1 MPYKVLSLSN
11 PFLVS
16 SADDGIIG
24 RVSGRIND
32 IVQIISGSQRAIIL
46 TSAPKMGKTVFVRYL
61 CSDTG
66 DGGLWRE
73 ELEQRGLADLL
84 AQEDVRFTQISRF
97 LKPIEGRV
105 ADIIN
110 NTDLLLVPF
119 LQECYEKL
127 SQLIPFA
134 QTGITPRSLAV
145 QNSKLT
151 ALEWFEQLQ
160 EILYESYEQQS
171 NTRFFVVI
179 DAVDRL
185 ALSALDFSGT
195 RTSAETK
202 QEQGIAIL
210 DRCGI
215 IRCLVDLLDA
225 HRNFGVILSV
235 EALPRSRGTDQF
247 VHVSADLARFASIPL
262 QIFPWEEAEH
272 ILAQAPEAFGTS
284 WAETF
289 YTFGKQIF
297 TNAEQH
303 WLREQAGSHPYLL
316 RQCCLQL
323 FHAKQLYMSVKGIE
337 TWPVFRQ
344 DDKQQVQELLSRHVS
359 AFLAQVWKR
368 LEEGLE
374 HSMPDTRT
382 HFQEFVEFLRDH
394 PAETILPQKL
404 WTEWG
409 PELRYL
415 LQNEG
420 IVRYD
425 VFKDIY
431 LPGRLL
437 RDYFIQQI
445 NLASPGQSKGFWLTI
460 TSNGIEEQVS
470 LSELEYRLLK
480 TLLQSSR
487 RCSEEELMRSAWGRI
502 IDRSTFSQR
511 MYHLRKKLRERSGN
525 QDVIA
530 NHYGG
535 QYSVVHPEWL
545 RLE

>member
-1 MPYKVLSLSN
+1 MSYAGLSLSN

-16 SADDGIIG
+16 SADEGIIG

-32 IVQIISGSQRAIIL
+32 IIQIISGSQSAIIL

-61 CSDTG
+61 CSDTA

-73 ELEQRGLADLL
+73 ELEQRGFVSLL
-84 AQEDVRFTQISRF
+84 AQEDARFTQISRF
-97 LKPIEGRV
+97 LKPVEGRV
-105 ADIIN
+105 ADIISN
-110 NTDLLLVPF
+110 PDLLLVPF

-127 SQLIPFA
+127 SQLMPFG
-134 QTGITPRSLAV
+134 QTGTTASSPSDR
-145 QNSKLT
+145 NNRLT
-151 ALEWFEQLQ
+151 APEWFELLQ
-160 EILYESYEQQS
+160 DILYESYEQQS
-171 NTRFFVVI
+171 NTRFFIVI
-179 DAVDRL
+179 DTIDRL
-185 ALSALDFSGT
+185 VLSAPDFSGT
-195 RTSAETK
+195 KTSADTR
-202 QEQGIAIL
+202 QERGIAIL
-210 DRCGI
+210 DKCGI

-247 VHVSADLARFASIPL
+247 VHVSADLARFATIPL
-262 QIFPWEEAEH
+262 QSFPWEEAER
-272 ILAQAPEAFGTS
+272 ILAQAPEAFGTQ
-284 WAETF
+284 WAGAF
-289 YTFGKQIF
+289 RAFGKQIF
-297 TNAEQH
+297 TDAEQR
-303 WLREQAGSHPYLL
+303 WLLEQAGSHPYLL
-316 RQCCLQL
+316 RQCCLQS
-323 FHAKQLYMSVKGIE
+323 FHAKQLYMTAKGIE
-337 TWPVFRQ
+337 IWPVFMEG
-344 DDKQQVQELLSRHVS
+344 DKQQLQELLSQHVS

-374 HSMPDTRT
+374 HSMPETRT

-394 PAETILPQKL
+394 PTETVLPQKL

-431 LPGRLL
+431 LPGKLL

-445 NLASPGQSKGFWLTI
+445 NLASTSQSKGFWLTI
-460 TSNGIEEQVS
+460 TCNGLEEPVS

-487 RCSEEELMRSAWGRI
+487 RYSEEELMKSAWGRI